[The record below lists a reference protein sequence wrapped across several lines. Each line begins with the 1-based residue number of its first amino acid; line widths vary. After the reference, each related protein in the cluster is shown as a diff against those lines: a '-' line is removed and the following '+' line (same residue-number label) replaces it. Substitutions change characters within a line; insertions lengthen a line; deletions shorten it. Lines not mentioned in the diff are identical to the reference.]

1 MFKAALKGLAGHRG
15 RLIRTALSIVAGVA
29 FVAGTFILTDTLRSS
44 FDDLFGILNEGIDA
58 QVRTEAPFTSDQG
71 FTSGREPVSAELLGE
86 IRALPEV
93 AAADGSVYGWAIIVD
108 KSGNAIQPQA
118 PTLGFS
124 WSEGAEELNIADLR
138 TGRAPE
144 APDEVTMDAGTA
156 VDNGFVVGDR
166 VTIITE
172 SGTEQYTLVGTF
184 GFDEVDN
191 LLGSTNVAWVVPT
204 AQRVMN
210 VAGFVEINVAAA
222 DGVDADALIGAI
234 DRILPNDI
242 EVIGQ
247 DALVQEQTDLT
258 DSAISIFNTAL
269 LVFAGVALFV
279 GAFTIANTFS
289 IIVAQRTREMAL
301 YRAVGATGGQVQ
313 RMVLLE
319 SLVIAVIASVIG
331 VGAGALV
338 AMGLTGAFSALGVDL
353 PSAGLVFKP
362 RTAIVGM
369 SVGIIVTTAAAISP
383 AITASRVPPVAAMR
397 DIHHDGERVSRQRL
411 LSGSLVTIIGIVLL
425 VDGLY
430 FDPPFELAFV
440 GAGALVF
447 FLGVALLSPLI
458 AGRMARIIGFPARR
472 LFGMT
477 GKLARENAGRRP
489 VRTAATAG
497 ALMIGIALVSFFLIF
512 NESLK
517 VSFVG
522 AIDRAL
528 AADVIVAEPG
538 DGPPNPIS
546 PQLAVDLEALPEV
559 AVATGVRAGEA
570 RFDGAT
576 RFVNGIDPTRILAVA
591 NVEFTAGGID
601 RLAEPGTMIVR
612 AERADENG
620 WSVGDSV
627 PVEFVRT
634 GMQAIEVVG
643 IYEGEEAFT
652 GNYNLGY
659 ATFDANFAGAYDSA
673 VFADFAEG
681 VTPEQGMAAI
691 APLSEAYANVEF
703 QSQAEYKASF
713 EESLDQALVFLTVLL
728 VLAILIALMGITNTL
743 ALSVLERTREI
754 GLLRAVGMTR
764 RQVRRMIRYEALIVA
779 VFGAVLGVGV
789 GFFFGWIVVQAS
801 AGIGIDTFAVPLAS
815 VLVVFLIAGVAG
827 ILAATSPAR
836 KAAKLNVLDAIA
848 YE

>member
-1 MFKAALKGLAGHRG
+1 MFKAALKGLAGHKG
-15 RLIRTALSIVAGVA
+15 RLIRTTLSIVAGVA

-44 FDDLFGILNEGIDA
+44 FDDLFGILSETIDA
-58 QVRTEAPFTSDQG
+58 QVRSEAPFTSDQG
-71 FTSGREPVSAELLGE
+71 FASEREPVPAELVAE
-86 IRALPEV
+86 IQALPEV
-93 AAADGSVYGWAIIVD
+93 EVAEGSVWGWAIIVD
-108 KSGNAIQPQA
+108 KQGTAIKPQA
-118 PTLGFS
+118 PQLGFS
-124 WSEGAEELNIADLR
+124 WSDEASLNIADLR

-144 APDEVTMDAGTA
+144 TPSEVTMDAGTA

-166 VTIITE
+166 VSIITAT
-172 SGTEQYTLVGTF
+172 GTEEFTLVGTF

-191 LLGSTNVAWVVPT
+191 LLGSTNVAWLTPT
-204 AQRVMN
+204 AQRVMGID
-210 VAGFVEINVAAA
+210 GFVDINVAAA
-222 DGVDADALIGAI
+222 DGTDSETLLAAI
-234 DRILPNDI
+234 QGVLPAGV
-242 EVIGQ
+242 EVISQ

-258 DSAISIFNTAL
+258 NSAIDIFNTAL

-319 SLVIAVIASVIG
+319 TLIIAVTASAIG
-331 VGAGALV
+331 VAAGALV
-338 AMGLTGAFSALGVDL
+338 AAGLKGAFSAAGVDL
-353 PSAGLVFKP
+353 PAAGLVFKA
-362 RTAIVGM
+362 RTVIVGM
-369 SVGIIVTTAAAISP
+369 TVGVVVTTLAAIVP
-383 AITASRVPPVAAMR
+383 AITASRVPPIAAMR
-397 DIHHDGERVSRQRL
+397 DMGHDGDRVGLRRL
-411 LSGSLVTIIGIVLL
+411 VSGGAVTAIGVALL
-425 VDGLY
+425 VNGLY
-430 FDPPFELAFV
+430 FDPPYELAFV

-447 FLGVALLSPLI
+447 FLGIALLSPLI

-517 VSFVG
+517 VSFLG
-522 AIDRAL
+522 AIDNAL
-528 AADVIVAEPG
+528 AADLVVGGE
-538 DGPPNPIS
+538 DDPPSPIS
-546 PQLAVDLEALPEV
+546 QQVALDLEALPEV
-559 AVATGVRAGEA
+559 AIATGVRIGEV
-570 RFDGAT
+570 RIDGAS
-576 RFVNGIDPTRILAVA
+576 REVRGVDPTRILAVT
-591 NVEFTAGGID
+591 NVEFIGGGIEG
-601 RLAEPGTMIVR
+601 LAEPGTMIVR
-612 AERADENG
+612 DDRANEKA
-620 WSVGDSV
+620 WSVGDTVS
-627 PVEFVRT
+627 VEFVRT
-634 GMQAIEVVG
+634 GMQPLEVVG

-652 GNYNLGY
+652 GNYILGH
-659 ATFDANFAGAYDSA
+659 ATFDANFTGGFDAV

-681 VTPEQGMAAI
+681 ITPEQGLVAI
-691 APLSEAYANVEF
+691 RPIESAYSNVNF

-713 EESLDQALVFLTVLL
+713 EESLDQALVFLTVML
-728 VLAILIALMGITNTL
+728 VLALLIALLGITNTL
-743 ALSVLERTREI
+743 ALSVFERTREI

-789 GFFFGWIVVQAS
+789 GLFFGWVVVQAS
-801 AGIGIDTFAVPLAS
+801 AGIGIDRFAVPVAP
-815 VLVVFLIAGVAG
+815 VIVVFVIAAFAG

-836 KAAKLNVLDAIA
+836 KAAKMNVLDAIA